1 MWYTLNVDGK
11 GKIRKR
17 FDVRGN
23 LGAINNNIMNA
34 MKRES
39 HSKLTVISDGGM
51 GKVICRGRFAPK
63 NELCF
68 VEYILFFLIQ
78 DYFAATLMV

>member
-1 MWYTLNVDGK
+1 MWCTLNVDGK

-23 LGAINNNIMNA
+23 WGAINNNIMNA

-68 VEYILFFLIQ
+68 VEHILFSLFKIIL
-78 DYFAATLMV
+78 LLP